1 MAVGTLACMLVGT
14 PPGVLMRGTR
24 RWDGR
29 LGQASPVSL
38 GPSVRSVEGNIPG
51 PALSGFGVVVQRD
64 ADGASVVAVV
74 LTDDL
79 LAVELPEPR
88 IVVAACRNQVGTICA
103 EGAVPHPALVAGERR
118 LEGEGLGFVLVGD
131 GLHVLDFPDLGRMV
145 GTAGGQL
152 LDIGREEDAGDVLLV
167 CREVGQGD
175 ELGSVVGLEKLPD
188 KDIALDE
195 GRDVSCEMGR
205 R

>member
-1 MAVGTLACMLVGT
+1 
-14 PPGVLMRGTR
+14 
-24 RWDGR
+24 
-29 LGQASPVSL
+29 
-38 GPSVRSVEGNIPG
+38 
-51 PALSGFGVVVQRD
+51 
-64 ADGASVVAVV
+64 
-74 LTDDL
+74 
-79 LAVELPEPR
+79 
-88 IVVAACRNQVGTICA
+88 
-103 EGAVPHPALVAGERR
+103 
-118 LEGEGLGFVLVGD
+118 
-131 GLHVLDFPDLGRMV
+131 MV

-152 LDIGREEDAGDVLLV
+152 LDIGREEDAGNVLLV